1 MRPASKKTD
10 NRIEM
15 FRERLDN
22 ILNRHHELC
31 KLSALIDW
39 EAFEREFGMLYAD
52 KKGRPGIPIRLLVGL
67 SYLGHAFGLS
77 QIRQLSMGG
86 LKLLTGVCHEHW
98 YLHRWSCVNDGSVA
112 SLWCRSQ
119 YQNHPQEAEGGFV
132 VFCPSF
138 FVWQIMAG
146 QE

>member
-31 KLSALIDW
+31 KLAALIDW

-67 SYLGHAFGLS
+67 SYRRHHHPRTARHPHPGMAR
-77 QIRQLSMGG
+77 QIRPRNGA
-86 LKLLTGVCHEHW
+86 TPAPAA
-98 YLHRWSCVNDGSVA
+98 HRSVIA
-112 SLWCRSQ
+112 
-119 YQNHPQEAEGGFV
+119 V
-132 VFCPSF
+132 T
-138 FVWQIMAG
+138 MAQTNRPG
-146 QE
+146 RL